1 MVKET
6 KLYDTLGVKPGAS
19 QDEIKK
25 GYRYV
30 HSQYSLFPSSWRLY
44 FDCGISEHGASDS
57 VALTTHHRQL
67 LSLHAQL
74 TAFSTCHCAGPSDVA
89 MLTIL

>member
-6 KLYDTLGVKPGAS
+6 KLYDALGVKPDAT

-30 HSQYSLFPSSWRLY
+30 HWLPF
-44 FDCGISEHGASDS
+44 I
-57 VALTTHHRQL
+57 
-67 LSLHAQL
+67 
-74 TAFSTCHCAGPSDVA
+74 
-89 MLTIL
+89 

>member
-6 KLYDTLGVKPGAS
+6 KLYDTLGVKPEAT

-30 HSQYSLFPSSWRLY
+30 
-44 FDCGISEHGASDS
+44 
-57 VALTTHHRQL
+57 
-67 LSLHAQL
+67 
-74 TAFSTCHCAGPSDVA
+74 
-89 MLTIL
+89 

>member
-6 KLYDTLGVKPGAS
+6 KLYDSLGVKPTAT

-30 HSQYSLFPSSWRLY
+30 F
-44 FDCGISEHGASDS
+44 FHG
-57 VALTTHHRQL
+57 QL
-67 LSLHAQL
+67 EQL
-74 TAFSTCHCAGPSDVA
+74 RRSAAF
-89 MLTIL
+89 